1 MAEAVTIKEV
11 LKTYTM
17 EGELYESHA
26 DGSLTC
32 FACGHRCLI
41 RDGRD
46 GICRVRSNQD
56 GKLYVPANYAGG
68 IQCDPT
74 EKKPYFHAYP
84 GSLAVTF
91 GMLGCDY
98 HCAYCQNWVTSQAL
112 RDPKAV
118 SPPYEVRPIDLIIM
132 GKKYNAKLIVSSYN
146 EPLITSEWA
155 VKIFKEAKKEG
166 FVTGYVS
173 NGNATPEVLDYIR
186 PYTEL
191 YKIDLKSFNDKNYRK
206 LGGVLQHVLDTIG
219 MVYEKGFWMEIV
231 TLIVSGFNDSNE
243 ELESIANFL
252 VDISP
257 DIPWHVTAFHQ
268 DYKMTDPDNTPV
280 ETLIRAAEIGYEAG
294 LNFVYAGNLP
304 GMVNKYENTYCPN
317 CKEELIT
324 RFGFRVLKNKI
335 ETGNCWKCQTSIPG
349 RWEDME

>member
-1 MAEAVTIKEV
+1 MAEAMTLKEV
-11 LKTYTM
+11 LKTFTM
-17 EGELYESHA
+17 EGELYVKHS
-26 DGSLTC
+26 DSSVTC

-41 RDGRD
+41 KEGRE
-46 GICRVRSNQD
+46 GICRVRFNQG

-74 EKKPYFHAYP
+74 EKKPFFHAYP

-91 GMLGCDY
+91 GMLGCDF

-112 RDPKAV
+112 RDPTAV
-118 SPPYEVRPIDLIIM
+118 SPTYEVRPIDLIIL

-166 FVTGYVS
+166 FITGYVS
-173 NGNATPEVLDYIR
+173 NGNATPEVLDFIQ
-186 PYTEL
+186 PYTDL
-191 YKIDLKSFNDKNYRK
+191 FKIDLKSFDDKSYRK

-219 MVYEKGFWMEIV
+219 MVYERKLWMEIV
-231 TLIVSGFNDSNE
+231 TLVIPGFNDSSE
-243 ELESIANFL
+243 ELKSIAKFL

-257 DIPWHVTAFHQ
+257 DIPWHVTAFHK

-280 ETLIRAAEIGYEAG
+280 ETLIRAVEIGYEAG
-294 LNFVYAGNLP
+294 LHYVYAGNLP
-304 GMVNKYENTYCPN
+304 GMTGKYENTYCPN
-317 CKEELIT
+317 CGEELIT
-324 RFGFRVLKNKI
+324 RFGFRVSKKKLEK
-335 ETGNCWKCQTSIPG
+335 GKCPKCHTPIAG
-349 RWEDME
+349 RWEMAG